1 MTGKRSANSH
11 TSCGPKH
18 CAAHRIKMAM
28 IGAVVKLIGTLLKPR
43 YGMKN
48 GKEKGRMTQ
57 MMERMNTTRV
67 AIEDPETIIRLKRLE
82 HAAGTAS
89 YLVGYTRSDWET
101 TLVP

>member
-1 MTGKRSANSH
+1 
-11 TSCGPKH
+11 
-18 CAAHRIKMAM
+18 MAM

-67 AIEDPETIIRLKRLE
+67 AMEDPETETMVQLKRLE

-89 YLVGYTRSDWET
+89 YLVGYTRSDWHT
-101 TLVP
+101 DRHDASSLG